1 MLDLAHGKRFLPHRA
16 ATNPARL
23 ASIVLVVAMIGTA
36 CSSESVAPASS
47 ATGGADIQV
56 LGAASTASP
65 SAAAEFS
72 YTFQVKNVGPEDAS
86 AVTFTDVLPAGTGYN
101 FATLNGSAAACSM
114 ASMSVSCVVGALAK
128 GTQATIV
135 VDLNAPV
142 SAGSFSNTATAT
154 SAISDPQTGNN
165 SVTVAVRVDNPL
177 ASCASPAGERTQVGL
192 VMSKST
198 NTAGLFENFAFS
210 VGSVTY
216 TVLTNF
222 YDGSRPLSK
231 VVNLDC
237 KQSPV
242 QFVQVA
248 NYVNVTGVVGS
259 ETLPGASGP
268 TPVIHASLVQVLT
281 HKDR

>member
-1 MLDLAHGKRFLPHRA
+1 MILVIV
-16 ATNPARL
+16 AT
-23 ASIVLVVAMIGTA
+23 IGTA
-36 CSSESVAPASS
+36 CSSGSVAPGNS
-47 ATGGADIQV
+47 ATGADIQI

-86 AVTFTDVLPAGTGYN
+86 AVTFTDVLPPGTGYN
-101 FATLNGSAAACSM
+101 FATVNGSAAACNM
-114 ASMSVSCVVGALAK
+114 ASMSVSCVVDRLATGA
-128 GTQATIV
+128 QATIV

-142 SAGSFSNTATAT
+142 TAGSVSSTATVT
-154 SAISDPQTGNN
+154 SAMPDPQTANN
-165 SVTVAVRVDNPL
+165 SVTVAVRVDNAL

-198 NTAGLFENFAFS
+198 NAAGLFENFAFS

-248 NYVNVTGVVGS
+248 NFVNLTGTVGV
-259 ETLPGASGP
+259 ETLPGTSSP
-268 TPVIHASLVQVLT
+268 TSVIHASLVQVLT